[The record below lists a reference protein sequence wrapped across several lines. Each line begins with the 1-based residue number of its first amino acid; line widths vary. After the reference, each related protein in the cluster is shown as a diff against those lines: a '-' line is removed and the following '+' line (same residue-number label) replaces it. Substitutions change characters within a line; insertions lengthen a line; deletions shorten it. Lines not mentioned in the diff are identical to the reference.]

1 MGNQGSVS
9 YLFNRVGEIAVE
21 TSGKTSD
28 EIFELAIAIGSEDF
42 LEEGTDAVFYVDPS
56 KLYEA
61 KKMLEEQGIKVSS
74 AELVYKPLNV
84 VPVDEGTKEK
94 ITGIIEKLEELGD
107 VQNVFANFA

>member
-1 MGNQGSVS
+1 
-9 YLFNRVGEIAVE
+9 
-21 TSGKTSD
+21 
-28 EIFELAIAIGSEDF
+28 
-42 LEEGTDAVFYVDPS
+42 
-56 KLYEA
+56 
-61 KKMLEEQGIKVSS
+61 MLEEQGIKVSS